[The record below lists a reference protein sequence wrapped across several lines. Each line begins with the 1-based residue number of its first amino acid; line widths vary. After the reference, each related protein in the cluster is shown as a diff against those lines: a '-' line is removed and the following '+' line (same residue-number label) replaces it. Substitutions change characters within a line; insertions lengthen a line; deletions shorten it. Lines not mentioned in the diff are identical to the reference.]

1 MLPQYTFE
9 ENGFEVL
16 LCELLSTIPKY
27 SFPKSSHLDTD
38 IESAIKSDYN
48 EQIVKGFSCP
58 VKM

>member
-9 ENGFEVL
+9 ENGFDVL

-38 IESAIKSDYN
+38 IEL
-48 EQIVKGFSCP
+48 
-58 VKM
+58 